1 MGKYKEE
8 NGKTRVGA
16 FLETVAPDILEIA
29 GDLTGVG
36 ALEKLGKMIGNNDT
50 LSEENKTIAL
60 EMLKY
65 DTDDRKSARE
75 MQIAALNQDDIFS
88 KRYAYYLS
96 TAIFGM
102 LFIFVILLFFVTI
115 PTGNSEIVYMTF
127 GTFIGIVGTV
137 AAFYFG
143 SSSGSKE
150 KSDGIMRVLGK
161 MK

>member
-75 MQIAALNQDDIFS
+75 MQIAALGQDDIFS

-96 TAIFGM
+96 SAIFGM
-102 LFIFVILLFFVTI
+102 LFVFVILLFFVTI
-115 PTGNSEIVYMTF
+115 PIGNSEIVYMTF

-137 AAFYFG
+137 AAFFFG

>member
-1 MGKYKEE
+1 LYKS
-8 NGKTRVGA
+8 V
-16 FLETVAPDILEIA
+16 EIVRK
-29 GDLTGVG
+29 DR
-36 ALEKLGKMIGNNDT
+36 T
-50 LSEENKTIAL
+50 LNI
-60 EMLKY
+60 
-65 DTDDRKSARE
+65 SA
-75 MQIAALNQDDIFS
+75 
-88 KRYAYYLS
+88 
-96 TAIFGM
+96 AIFGM
-102 LFIFVILLFFVTI
+102 LFVFVILLFFATI

>member
-1 MGKYKEE
+1 MEIVR
-8 NGKTRVGA
+8 NGT
-16 FLETVAPDILEIA
+16 LNIITV
-29 GDLTGVG
+29 
-36 ALEKLGKMIGNNDT
+36 
-50 LSEENKTIAL
+50 
-60 EMLKY
+60 
-65 DTDDRKSARE
+65 
-75 MQIAALNQDDIFS
+75 
-88 KRYAYYLS
+88 
-96 TAIFGM
+96 IFGM
-102 LFIFVILLFFVTI
+102 LFVFVILLFFVTI

>member
-16 FLETVAPDILEIA
+16 FLETVAPDLLEIA

-36 ALEKLGKMIGNNDT
+36 ALEKLGKMIGNDNT

-102 LFIFVILLFFVTI
+102 LFVFVILLFFVTI

-137 AAFYFG
+137 AAFFFG

-150 KSDGIMRVLGK
+150 KSDGILKVLGK

>member
-75 MQIAALNQDDIFS
+75 MQIASLGQDDIFS

-96 TAIFGM
+96 SAIFGM
-102 LFIFVILLFFVTI
+102 LFVFVILLFFVTI
-115 PTGNSEIVYMTF
+115 PTDNSEIVYMTF

-137 AAFYFG
+137 SAFFFG